1 MTHQEKP
8 VRRLAAAAFASV
20 FAATLVIEIAVAT
33 MICTPAS
40 ANDNPGSS
48 SGSAEIVVR
57 QMLDS
62 IRKLRTTNDPAS
74 RSKLISAIDNSLAL
88 DTLSEQALGAQWG
101 KIDSA
106 ERQQF
111 LHLIRELLE
120 KLAYPNASDFFSD
133 LGVQFGREQPQGARR
148 IVPTTVK
155 RSEGGAVSINYV
167 LQLTR
172 GHWRVIDINLDGQ
185 SLAQSVTGQIQA
197 VLRQSSYEGLIAQ
210 MKARLA
216 QQPYS

>member
-1 MTHQEKP
+1 MNHLVKP
-8 VRRLAAAAFASV
+8 ILRFSAAAL
-20 FAATLVIEIAVAT
+20 ATACVAILLT
-33 MICTPAS
+33 EMWIGFWFVAIFPTPAS
-40 ANDNPGSS
+40 ANDSFQP
-48 SGSAEIVVR
+48 AEIVVR

-62 IRKLRTTNDPAS
+62 IRKLRTTDDPAS
-74 RSKLISAIDNSLAL
+74 RRKLISSIDDSLAL
-88 DTLSEQALGAQWG
+88 DTLSQQALGAQWG
-101 KIDSA
+101 KLDSA

-133 LGVQFGREQPQGARR
+133 LGVQFAREQAQGARR
-148 IVPTTVK
+148 VVPTVVK
-155 RSEGGAVSINYV
+155 RPEGGAVSINYV
-167 LQLTR
+167 LQITH
-172 GHWRVIDINLDGQ
+172 GQWRVIDINLDGQ
-185 SLAQSVTGQIQA
+185 SLAQSVNVQIQA